1 MRKLGLKDAFA
12 LARIIKSANIRDEIA
27 AFGLEVREL
36 QKAEK
41 SANVEEKAEKSAN
54 VEEKAEKSANVE
66 EKAEKSVNVEE
77 IGIKFLITVATSI
90 SDGKIEKQFYKLYA
104 DVKGVEADEIGMYDI
119 STIRADITELVE
131 INDLKSFFNSLSAL
145 MSKQ

>member
-12 LARIIKSANIRDEIA
+12 LARIIKAADLRDEIA

-41 SANVEEKAEKSAN
+41 PA
-54 VEEKAEKSANVE
+54 
-66 EKAEKSVNVEE
+66 NVEE

-90 SDGKIEKQFYKLYA
+90 SDEKIENQFYKLYA
-104 DVKGVEADEIGMYDI
+104 DVKGAKADEIGMYDI

>member
-12 LARIIKSANIRDEIA
+12 LARIIKAADLRDEIA

-36 QKAEK
+36 QKSDK
-41 SANVEEKAEKSAN
+41 SA
-54 VEEKAEKSANVE
+54 
-66 EKAEKSVNVEE
+66 NVEE

-90 SDGKIEKQFYKLYA
+90 SDEKIENQFYKLYA
-104 DVKGVEADEIGMYDI
+104 DVKGAKADEIGMYDI

>member
-12 LARIIKSANIRDEIA
+12 LARIIKTANIRDEIA

-41 SANVEEKAEKSAN
+41 SANVEE
-54 VEEKAEKSANVE
+54 
-66 EKAEKSVNVEE
+66 

-90 SDGKIEKQFYKLYA
+90 SDEKIENQFYKLYA
-104 DVKGVEADEIGMYDI
+104 DVKGAKVDEIAMYDI
-119 STIRADITELVE
+119 STIRADVAELVE
-131 INDLKSFFNSLSAL
+131 VNDLKSFFKSLSAL

>member
-36 QKAEK
+36 Q
-41 SANVEEKAEKSAN
+41 KAEKSAN

>member
-12 LARIIKSANIRDEIA
+12 FARIIKAADLRDEIA

-41 SANVEEKAEKSAN
+41 PA
-54 VEEKAEKSANVE
+54 
-66 EKAEKSVNVEE
+66 NVEE
-77 IGIKFLITVATSI
+77 IGIKFLITVAAAI
-90 SDGKIEKQFYKLYA
+90 SDEKIEKQFYKLYA
-104 DVKGVEADEIGMYDI
+104 DVKGVEADEIAMYDI

-131 INDLKSFFNSLSAL
+131 VNDLKSFFNSLSAL

>member
-12 LARIIKSANIRDEIA
+12 LARIIKAANLRDELA

-36 QKAEK
+36 QKSDK
-41 SANVEEKAEKSAN
+41 SA
-54 VEEKAEKSANVE
+54 
-66 EKAEKSVNVEE
+66 NVEE

-90 SDGKIEKQFYKLYA
+90 SDEKIENQFYKLYA
-104 DVKGVEADEIGMYDI
+104 DVKGAKADEIGMYDI

>member
-41 SANVEEKAEKSAN
+41 SANVEE
-54 VEEKAEKSANVE
+54 
-66 EKAEKSVNVEE
+66 
-77 IGIKFLITVATSI
+77 IGIKFLITVATAI
-90 SDGKIEKQFYKLYA
+90 SDEKIEKQFYKLYA
-104 DVKGVEADEIGMYDI
+104 DVKGVEADEIAMYDI
-119 STIRADITELVE
+119 STIKADITELVE
-131 INDLKSFFNSLSAL
+131 VNDLKSFFNSLSAL
-145 MSKQ
+145 MSKQEDYYCNTVVETLMF